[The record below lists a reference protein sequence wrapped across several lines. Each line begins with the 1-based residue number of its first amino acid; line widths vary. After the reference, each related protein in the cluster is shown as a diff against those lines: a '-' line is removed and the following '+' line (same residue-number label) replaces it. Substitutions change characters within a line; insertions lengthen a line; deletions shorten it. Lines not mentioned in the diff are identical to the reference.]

1 MSPEHSPAE
10 AYLRTGIRTGRNDDV
25 VVDAGAELDHKMQ
38 DFLESEA
45 SADTRKWPA
54 WKSLTLIALAGIGL
68 WALIFT
74 GYWAIF

>member
-1 MSPEHSPAE
+1 MSPEHSSAE

-25 VVDAGAELDHKMQ
+25 VVDAGAELDHEMQ
-38 DFLESEA
+38 DLLESEA
-45 SADTRKWPA
+45 SASARKWRV